1 MSLSFQDLQE
11 AIYLDD
17 KDEFLIYQNSSQRN
31 KRVKRGN
38 LFASKG
44 LTVRGKFIDAE
55 SGNDVGL
62 TAATAEANSILA
74 TAGAAGAQAT
84 ADGKN
89 TIFYSN
95 DQPSTSNRKVGDIW
109 FEIDQ
114 GYKTYKWNGSIW
126 EAYESNGDTVLSG
139 LNVGKL
145 TSGYISSQIIELAN
159 TNAYLQ
165 SSSFIESWV
174 SGKLYK
180 TAKTSPSDVIRVKVL
195 QTNGSYK
202 VYNCTTEHTSSGGTF
217 PGPDGAKWSET
228 SVPTISVVME
238 QGGTAKNIPD
248 LGFRVVGQGQAEF
261 HGIIVRGAIVAN
273 EGFFGTTVN
282 AIRLDDKGLTVGN
295 NGYLKSRGVGYN
307 GTAFF
312 ATSGTSGGF
321 FLGNT
326 QAENDPNDLYQLF
339 VGNPTGNS
347 LWWNGNNL
355 LINGSLAA
363 FATGS
368 AGTSGFGL
376 TIGSGFG
383 IRYINNSSVLTITGG
398 VENGVSNGAQI
409 DLCGSSAA
417 GQGGYLILQAGS
429 GVNSEIRLN
438 TNLSTDTSGRVGAT
452 RLSINNAGLVSIVKS
467 PVATNVYNTGAGNL
481 YVHSNL
487 GVGRTP
493 EQQDASGDTY
503 GRIWASE
510 EVAIY
515 NMGTSPAIRSVVLKK
530 VSGAGMLYLR
540 AGDDSVTVT
549 LDGGTGQITASSFT
563 SFSSKRF
570 KKKIKNLK
578 DGLAAIN
585 SLRPVTFDWKNRNK
599 QNDIGL
605 IAEEVNEVLPIIV
618 AKDENGDVSGLD
630 YGKLTPILIQAIK
643 ELTIEVN
650 KLKNRI
656 K

>member
-1 MSLSFQDLQE
+1 M
-11 AIYLDD
+11 
-17 KDEFLIYQNSSQRN
+17 
-31 KRVKRGN
+31 
-38 LFASKG
+38 
-44 LTVRGKFIDAE
+44 
-55 SGNDVGL
+55 
-62 TAATAEANSILA
+62 
-74 TAGAAGAQAT
+74 
-84 ADGKN
+84 
-89 TIFYSN
+89 
-95 DQPSTSNRKVGDIW
+95 
-109 FEIDQ
+109 
-114 GYKTYKWNGSIW
+114 
-126 EAYESNGDTVLSG
+126 
-139 LNVGKL
+139 
-145 TSGYISSQIIELAN
+145 
-159 TNAYLQ
+159 
-165 SSSFIESWV
+165 
-174 SGKLYK
+174 
-180 TAKTSPSDVIRVKVL
+180 
-195 QTNGSYK
+195 
-202 VYNCTTEHTSSGGTF
+202 
-217 PGPDGAKWSET
+217 
-228 SVPTISVVME
+228 
-238 QGGTAKNIPD
+238 
-248 LGFRVVGQGQAEF
+248 
-261 HGIIVRGAIVAN
+261 
-273 EGFFGTTVN
+273 
-282 AIRLDDKGLTVGN
+282 DDKGLTVGN

-326 QAENDPNDLYQLF
+326 LAEGDPDDLYQLF
-339 VGNPTGNS
+339 VGKPTGNS
-347 LWWNGNNL
+347 LWWNGDNL

-363 FATGS
+363 FATGT

-398 VENGVSNGAQI
+398 VENGVPNGAQI

-438 TNLSTDTSGRVGAT
+438 TNLSTDTSGKVGAT
-452 RLSINNAGLVSIVKS
+452 RLSINNTGLVSIVKS
-467 PVATNVYNTGAGNL
+467 PVAGGSYNIGAGNL

-493 EQQDASGDTY
+493 EQQDGSGETD

-510 EVAIY
+510 EIVVY
-515 NMGTSPAIRSVVLKK
+515 NMGASPAIRSVILKK

-630 YGKLTPILIQAIK
+630 YGKLTPILIQAVK

-650 KLKNRI
+650 KLKNTI